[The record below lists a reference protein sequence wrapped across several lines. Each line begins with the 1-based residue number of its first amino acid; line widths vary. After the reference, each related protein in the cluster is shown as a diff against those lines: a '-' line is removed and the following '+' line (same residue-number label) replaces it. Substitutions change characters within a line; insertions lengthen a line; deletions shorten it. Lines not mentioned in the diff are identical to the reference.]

1 MWHFCGKQN
10 NDKIEKIQERALRIL
25 HNDYVTDYPVLLS
38 YTGKISM
45 LKSRLHVMILEV
57 YKSLHGLNP
66 VCIRDMFENKNTN
79 YSFRDPS
86 KIIQIKRNTT
96 TYGLRSFTYF
106 GSKLWNELPIDF
118 KELIDITDFKEQ
130 LRHWD
135 GPDIEGAITFYV

>member
-1 MWHFCGKQN
+1 
-10 NDKIEKIQERALRIL
+10 
-25 HNDYVTDYPVLLS
+25 
-38 YTGKISM
+38 
-45 LKSRLHVMILEV
+45 MILEV

-66 VCIRDMFENKNTN
+66 ACISDMFENKDTD

-96 TYGLRSFTYF
+96 TFGLRSFTYL

-118 KELIDITDFKEQ
+118 KETVDITDLKER